1 MFIQFFS
8 PHSAVLFLYLEI
20 QILKFLVS
28 RCVLSHPDAVA
39 LEEWI
44 STKDFSTDERLIPK
58 WHIPCDEEVHFA
70 NELLDIHFKSAL
82 DDLLKICQTKI
93 HADQGVTNTLGLKQ
107 FMLYPVILLAR

>member
-1 MFIQFFS
+1 M
-8 PHSAVLFLYLEI
+8 
-20 QILKFLVS
+20 VS

-93 HADQGVTNTLGLKQ
+93 HADQGVTNTLGLK
-107 FMLYPVILLAR
+107 